1 MSSIAEF
8 RLGYNII
15 VITASGYFSFKCI
28 ATLKKSR
35 AIDRKGLLTF
45 VFAANLLSWILI
57 VMPHLIFFDF
67 FAYHFHF
74 AVFIQDLFI
83 FHEVLV
89 YSEKVKHLFSADDHY
104 LSPDVEGV
112 KKSNKKVT
120 QKT

>member
-1 MSSIAEF
+1 M
-8 RLGYNII
+8 
-15 VITASGYFSFKCI
+15 
-28 ATLKKSR
+28 

-74 AVFIQDLFI
+74 AVFIQDLFV
-83 FHEVLV
+83 FQETLV
-89 YSEKVKHLFSADDHY
+89 YLELVKHRFFADDY
-104 LSPDVEGV
+104 LSHYVEGV
-112 KKSNKKVT
+112 KNSNKKVT